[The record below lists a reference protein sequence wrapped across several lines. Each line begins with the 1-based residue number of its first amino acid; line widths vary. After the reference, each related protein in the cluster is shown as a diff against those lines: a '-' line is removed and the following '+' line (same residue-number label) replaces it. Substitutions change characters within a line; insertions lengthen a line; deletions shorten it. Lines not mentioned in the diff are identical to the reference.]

1 MAKSALE
8 TFKPISCFL
17 RFSLCLDPQSRS
29 GRGASDQVDD
39 RLIADQGSATPVL
52 SDKGKHPM
60 LYLVPFAG
68 TRRKMADMDAKPG
81 GIRQM
86 LNPHFPQPRPAA
98 VAASGSARSLQCLN

>member
-1 MAKSALE
+1 MFFAVQLG
-8 TFKPISCFL
+8 
-17 RFSLCLDPQSRS
+17 LDPQSRG

-86 LNPHFPQPRPAA
+86 LNPHFSQPRPAA
-98 VAASGSARSLQCLN
+98 VAASGIGQIPSVSELRGRDIFP